1 MFWHIKWITSG
12 TDDTPAQVLLPIPP
26 SPSSTTG
33 EGTSLCS
40 APLCWPRNPVY
51 KKINS
56 VNTCIYI
63 TYACFV
69 LVFTLSVHVHT
80 VYIGLYNLKPHW
92 LCTYIACTLETHVHT
107 LYVHGVYMF
116 YDLHTVSKHH
126 IYNASCQESS
136 ILYIDCLD
144 LTHTCWNWLYAIIS
158 NLVSQCQALSRWSG
172 FYGFSVF
179 RVNTC
184 IYNVLTRI

>member
-1 MFWHIKWITSG
+1 MKAMFWHIKWITSG

-40 APLCWPRNPVY
+40 AALCWPQNPVY
-51 KKINS
+51 NKLNS

-69 LVFTLSVHVHT
+69 LVCILSVHVHT

-92 LCTYIACTLETHVHT
+92 LCIYIACTLETHVHT
-107 LYVHGVYMF
+107 LYVHGMYMV
-116 YDLHTVSKHH
+116 YDLHTVCKHH
-126 IYNASCQESS
+126 IYNASCS
-136 ILYIDCLD
+136 
-144 LTHTCWNWLYAIIS
+144 
-158 NLVSQCQALSRWSG
+158 
-172 FYGFSVF
+172 
-179 RVNTC
+179 
-184 IYNVLTRI
+184 